1 MTESPLPPDDLSDA
15 ADFQRA
21 LGDVIESAVDNDIDI
36 IGGWTVARD
45 SMPKSFDV
53 EIIRYASDN

>member
-1 MTESPLPPDDLSDA
+1 MTGPLYPDDLADP

-21 LGDVIESAVDNDIDI
+21 LGDIIETAIDNDVDV

-45 SMPKSFDV
+45 SLSESFDV
-53 EIIRYASDN
+53 EIIRFVPDN